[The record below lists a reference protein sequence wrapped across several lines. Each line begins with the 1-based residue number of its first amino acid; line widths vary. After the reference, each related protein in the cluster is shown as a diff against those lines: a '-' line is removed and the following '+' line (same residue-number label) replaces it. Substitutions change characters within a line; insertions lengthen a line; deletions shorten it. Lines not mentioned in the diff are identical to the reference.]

1 MWKKAQNYFLE
12 RFRQKNKA
20 EILKAYYLLL
30 STLTVLGFFVFLFI
44 SHLIVWPLPIYVIS
58 DFLGIMGCLF
68 ALHEFRK
75 GNLETAG
82 KVLMGFVILVFSVH
96 CIVGD
101 LFHHDPAMRYRI
113 YVTLVCIYGTF
124 FIFISFF
131 RSIRQ
136 LVYITIVFIIILTAH
151 FGVILHQIGSDR
163 QMAYFAFEHYG
174 TALAGI
180 FAAALISGLL
190 ITLIETLY
198 TQALQQG
205 EVILRQNEELKQTI
219 DEQTR
224 FLVSSND
231 SLKEFAYLTSHDLRE
246 PLRNISGFITLIKK
260 KCNDTSMAEDK
271 KKDVGEYFEYV
282 QQSVQQMEEL
292 IKDIKDYS
300 AINVLE
306 KNFDPIAM
314 GELIHQAWDTLE
326 SDVTKTNATI
336 HIQPDI
342 SIVNGDKT
350 LLYSLMLNLIS
361 NAIKYHKPGV
371 PPEII
376 INYEHT
382 SAGHVFAVRDNGIGI
397 PPEYYDKIFYAFK
410 RLHNKQGNY
419 TGTGLGLA
427 ICKKTVEIHGGEIWL
442 ESQPDKGT
450 TFYFSL
456 KDE

>member
-1 MWKKAQNYFLE
+1 MWKKAQNYFIE
-12 RFRQKNKA
+12 RFRLKNKA

-30 STLTVLGFFVFLFI
+30 STLTVLGFFLFLFI

-58 DFLGIMGCLF
+58 DFLGIIGCLV
-68 ALHEFRK
+68 ALYEFRK

-101 LFHHDPAMRYRI
+101 LFRHDPAMRYRI

-131 RSIRQ
+131 RNIRQ
-136 LVYITIVFIIILTAH
+136 LVFFTLLFTVILTVH

-163 QMAYFAFEHYG
+163 QIALFAFQHYG

-180 FAAALISGLL
+180 FAASLISGLL

-260 KCNDTSMAEDK
+260 KCNDTSMPEDK

-306 KNFDPIAM
+306 KNFGLIAM
-314 GELIHQAWDTLE
+314 RDLIHQAWDTLE
-326 SDVTKTNATI
+326 SDITRTSATI

-342 SIVNGDKT
+342 PTVNGDKT

-361 NAIKYHKPGV
+361 NAIKYHRPGV
-371 PPEII
+371 PPEIN

-382 SAGHVFAVRDNGIGI
+382 STGHVFAVRDNGIGI
-397 PPEYYDKIFYAFK
+397 PAEYYDKIFYAFK